1 MRFRI
6 VKEET
11 LSYGGTDQLYLMMIQ
26 IGERHFIQVDS
37 RSVHIG
43 RIACRSRR
51 EAEVMMEQISE
62 RMNTYT
68 AIHDAFNVLDL
79 AFQMKQVRPFM
90 FLVNNMNR
98 VVYFNDI
105 WKMKLT
111 YSCSF
116 YPENTDLIIEDK
128 KYNRTIEVTFTGLE
142 TPLGAFKAVDECYKF
157 RFEVSKHYLW
167 YIP

>member
-1 MRFRI
+1 
-6 VKEET
+6 
-11 LSYGGTDQLYLMMIQ
+11 
-26 IGERHFIQVDS
+26 
-37 RSVHIG
+37 
-43 RIACRSRR
+43 
-51 EAEVMMEQISE
+51 MMEQISE

-128 KYNRTIEVTFTGLE
+128 KYNRTIEVTFPGLE